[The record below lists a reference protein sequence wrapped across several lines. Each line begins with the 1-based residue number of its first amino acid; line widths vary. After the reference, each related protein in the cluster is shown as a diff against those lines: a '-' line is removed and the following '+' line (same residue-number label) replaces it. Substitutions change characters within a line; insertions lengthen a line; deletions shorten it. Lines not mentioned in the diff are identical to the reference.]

1 MLVQYIGLC
10 LARYTGVPE
19 KQKNLYTY
27 KYNYDIFYKP
37 LEGLHINQTENIL
50 T

>member
-19 KQKNLYTY
+19 KQKNLHTY
-27 KYNYDIFYKP
+27 KYNYDIFLLTIGRFAYKP
-37 LEGLHINQTENIL
+37 N
-50 T
+50 